1 MALVLTSSADNVRIL
16 GAGGLLVLIAACA
29 AVPNE
34 MAHLPMYGGMD
45 RKTVSAF
52 RDADEK
58 LRAGSIEA
66 FGTLKNASEVSV
78 DHGFQFVAHKEYSM
92 AMKRFNQAWVL
103 DPDNPRVYWGFGMV
117 LVQRGQSC
125 DAVPLL
131 EKALSYESTIKGLAT
146 HAVQACRACATTNAA
161 VDPVAQAS
169 YIERVCKPLELDT
182 RK

>member
-1 MALVLTSSADNVRIL
+1 MSVLLKSSAWHVRIL
-16 GAGGLLVLIAACA
+16 GAGWLLVLLACA

-45 RKTVSAF
+45 RKSVSAF
-52 RDADEK
+52 READEE

-66 FGTLKNASEVSV
+66 FGTLKDASDISV
-78 DHGFQFVAHKEYSM
+78 DHGFKFVAHKEYSM

-103 DPDNPRVYWGFGMV
+103 DPDNPRVYWGFGTV

-131 EKALSYESTIKGLAT
+131 EKALSYERAIKGLAT
-146 HAVQACRACATTNAA
+146 QAVQACRACATTNAA
-161 VDPVAQAS
+161 VDPVAKAS